1 MPRAIPQAM
10 MLTALVAGSVR
21 AQSNIDPAKSFA
33 WTENAGWT
41 NWRDV
46 GNGIDGVNV
55 TATYLVGYIWSE
67 NVGWIVTG
75 PEAPVNG
82 VYYANTDSLDFGVN
96 IEPATGRLS
105 GFAWGENIGWINFDT
120 AAVGDNRARF
130 DLCARRFF
138 GYAWSENVGW
148 VNLGNA
154 GAFIGVGPCAP
165 GDANCD
171 GSVLLDDY
179 AAFVTEFSGPGIPVD
194 CPAFDW
200 DGDGDVDLLDF
211 ARLQAAYATT

>member
-1 MPRAIPQAM
+1 MQRAIPQAM
-10 MLTALVAGSVR
+10 MLIALVAGSVS

-33 WTENAGWT
+33 WTENGGWT
-41 NWRDV
+41 NWRDAD
-46 GNGIDGVNV
+46 NGIDGVDV

-75 PEAPVNG
+75 PGAPANG
-82 VYYANTDSLDFGVN
+82 VHYANKDSLGFGVN
-96 IEPATGRLS
+96 IESDTGRLS

-120 AAVGDNRARF
+120 ATLGDNCARF

-148 VNLGNA
+148 INLGDA
-154 GAFIGVGPCAP
+154 GVFIAVGPCTP
-165 GDANCD
+165 GDADCD
-171 GSVLLDDY
+171 GSILLDDY
-179 AAFVTEFSGPGIPVD
+179 EAFVSEFGGPGSPVD

-200 DGDGDVDLLDF
+200 DGDGDVDLFDF
-211 ARLQAAYATT
+211 ARLQAAYART